1 MNRWSDA
8 RGAWQTIFNCI
19 SSLAAQTA
27 PLLKD
32 DVSTELFLMQLMA
45 FVMQLKAFLR
55 DVKVER
61 EECGP
66 RMDWQ
71 YMRVLNASACPPM
84 QALKQLALTSREHT
98 PEDSKLSA
106 AIFDEVSEQI
116 RVINHAMGTCRLIK
130 TTPMTKGYVTTL
142 RSFLILW
149 LATLPLAIIGK
160 FNWLATPVLAFIS
173 FLFLNVEK
181 MAVEIEQPFGDDA
194 NDLPQEQYI
203 MELEQVLLEMLPG
216 YEPEVDEEDDP
227 SLAMLHAAPGLP
239 PPGGLPPGRYYMD
252 VPPPGGTPGGAPGMQ
267 PAAQAQWNPA
277 WANVSPAW
285 RSQFRMQF
293 APNGP
298 PGPPPPPPP
307 GVTLPSKSRKPT
319 PTVRR

>member
-149 LATLPLAIIGK
+149 LCTLPLAIIGK

-194 NDLPQEQYI
+194 NDLPIESYLI
-203 MELEQVLLEMLPG
+203 ELQDSLREFIPGFTHTEPGADAGGDESTLLKRIA
-216 YEPEVDEEDDP
+216 
-227 SLAMLHAAPGLP
+227 SLEAMLQGPHAA
-239 PPGGLPPGRYYMD
+239 
-252 VPPPGGTPGGAPGMQ
+252 
-267 PAAQAQWNPA
+267 
-277 WANVSPAW
+277 
-285 RSQFRMQF
+285 
-293 APNGP
+293 
-298 PGPPPPPPP
+298 
-307 GVTLPSKSRKPT
+307 
-319 PTVRR
+319 

>member
-8 RGAWQTIFNCI
+8 RGAWQTIFNCV

-55 DVKVER
+55 DDKVKR

-116 RVINHAMGTCRLIK
+116 RVINHALGTCRLIK

-142 RSFLILW
+142 RSFLILC

-160 FNWLATPVLAFIS
+160 FEWLATPVLAFIA

-203 MELEQVLLEMLPG
+203 MQLEEVLLEMLPG
-216 YEPEVDEEDDP
+216 YEPPIDDDD
-227 SLAMLHAAPGLP
+227 SLSLKGGVGLP
-239 PPGGLPPGRYYMD
+239 PPGNLPPGRYYMD
-252 VPPPGGTPGGAPGMQ
+252 VPAGSTPLGLPAPQ
-267 PAAQAQWNPA
+267 STWNPA
-277 WANVSPAW
+277 WANVSPQW
-285 RSQFRMQF
+285 RSNFRSQFT
-293 APNGP
+293 PGP
-298 PGPPPPPPP
+298 PGAPPPPPP
-307 GVTLPSKSRKPT
+307 GMALPPPKGAAAKKGT
-319 PTVRR
+319 PVKARVR